1 MSPGEGWERQE
12 LRRIFATSRCWR
24 VVHNF
29 DDDHRFSRPHAFKI
43 FLHVNPFARFDSI
56 MSRSKGTGK
65 ELILDLTKHLDKK
78 VSVKFQGGR
87 EVVGILK
94 GYDPLVN
101 IVLDETVEYIRDP
114 SDPYRLTKQTRN
126 LGLTVCRGTA
136 VMLVCPTEGME
147 EIANPF
153 VQQD

>member
-1 MSPGEGWERQE
+1 
-12 LRRIFATSRCWR
+12 
-24 VVHNF
+24 
-29 DDDHRFSRPHAFKI
+29 
-43 FLHVNPFARFDSI
+43 